1 MPLGWPPMRVL
12 IVTNLY
18 PTREQPRLGRF
29 VADQVGALRK
39 GGAEVELF
47 TFPRGAR
54 EYLPASRRLRGFL
67 REASFDVVHAHYGLC
82 GWVASLAGA
91 SPLVVTFHGTDIRH
105 RVVGPSSRWLARRID
120 LVAGASR
127 SAFEREAG
135 RRGLPGGAAPAA
147 VLPCGVDLDRFAP
160 MARAEARGRLGL
172 AEDGR
177 YLLFPSDPDR
187 PVKRYDRAREVA
199 ELASAELL
207 VAREIDPE
215 EMPLWVNAADGVL
228 VPSDSEG
235 FGLAILEAL
244 ACGVP
249 VASTPVGVAPFVA
262 AGLSECL
269 VEPFEP
275 HRWATWA
282 RRHLGADDPR
292 VEGRERAALFSAER
306 MAERVQVAYEAVAAP
321 GRQGRL

>member
-1 MPLGWPPMRVL
+1 MRVL

-18 PTREQPRLGRF
+18 PTEEQPRLGRF
-29 VADQVGALRK
+29 VRDQVEALRA
-39 GGAEVELF
+39 GGTEVELF
-47 TFPRGAR
+47 TFPLGAR
-54 EYLPASRRLRGFL
+54 EYLPASRRLRRFL
-67 REASFDVVHAHYGLC
+67 RDASFDVVHAHYGLC

-105 RVVGPSSRWLARRID
+105 RVVGPSSRMLARRID

-127 SAFEREAG
+127 SAFEREGG
-135 RRGLPGGAAPAA
+135 RRGLPESRQPVA
-147 VLPCGVDLDRFAP
+147 VLPCGIDMNRFRP
-160 MARAEARGRLGL
+160 LPRAEARKELGL
-172 AEDGR
+172 APDGR
-177 YLLFPSDPDR
+177 YLLFPANPDR
-187 PVKRYDRAREVA
+187 PVKRHDRALQVA
-199 ELASAELL
+199 ELGGAELL
-207 VAREIDPE
+207 VTREVAPE
-215 EMPLWVNAADGVL
+215 EMPLWVNASSGVL
-228 VPSDSEG
+228 VTSDSEG

-292 VEGRERAALFSAER
+292 VDARGRAEIFSAEL
-306 MAERVQVAYEAVAAP
+306 MAERVRVAYEEVAGPA
-321 GRQGRL
+321 